1 MTIIKEGGCY
11 MNTRKEGVDP
21 LKYPNVCSEE
31 DLDLDDFMSR
41 DNYFGCPLKN
51 KKIKEFGLI
60 KREHN
65 LFSLSLFIFL
75 HWGYN

>member
-51 KKIKEFGLI
+51 KK
-60 KREHN
+60 N
-65 LFSLSLFIFL
+65 
-75 HWGYN
+75 